1 MTSASK
7 GHAMNRGTLMVLK
20 RLLVTALG
28 AMGLGALAAGTALAQ
43 TPGEG
48 NIPAPDIFDDQV
60 TCSSNVPPAKG
71 PGASPRPTVIPK
83 DEKMSPLDMAIGMGT
98 AEIMTTDAVYDD
110 LVYVIPP
117 MGNNCGG
124 SLPFGAMGID
134 ANNDGDFL
142 DAGDTIPASADT
154 IAVAEGYSELLGK
167 FAAVYGAPGDT
178 SSTGTAGVLAAAQK
192 ALNTAI
198 ENGLTGA
205 ALKPAEDR
213 VAAAQKVHDAALVIF
228 TDASAGSIYQAG
240 VAEWMAKAAVTKS
253 IEDYNKQVVKTNM
266 ALAGLDE
273 LEYSKYVSLI
283 NDRLLTVVPV
293 DDAGMAGTI
302 DLMELAT
309 YANAVVG
316 GSTVGTVDPDTGE
329 TTTTASNFD
338 AAGRLLVPME
348 LDGSTLDVEDDLRAV
363 LDTSDN
369 GVDMIR
375 QRRDDYAVA
384 AAALREL
391 ADDTREATG
400 GTSPLQLAYDEA
412 ARRAQVEANYY
423 NDVYNA
429 MLGDTTMQ
437 ASNVE
442 QDPDTDA
449 DETMTNIAT
458 RNAAYTTENNK
469 RFVAEADLRSKA
481 AAREAATAH
490 VQGSF
495 SNPTAFYGQLVA
507 RRQAEKVTADRR
519 VAKASEDGGTASKSL
534 VDAAAAAQK
543 NFDSAK
549 ETNDTVQAQFADAD
563 DPTLALVS
571 TLLENGGN
579 DGQALVDAIGAT
591 YDKAAGAAAEAE
603 AAVTEALSGLTGEG
617 GAIDL
622 NTQRSTEN
630 AESIVGLDGRVT
642 QNEDDIASNTTMIGE
657 NRGMIMTNTGAIAAN
672 AESIVANTG
681 HIMENRGM
689 IETNAGDILTNSGH
703 IMENRGMIETNAAGI
718 STNADAIAANMNSIG
733 SNSASISDNRN
744 MIGELSDDL
753 DIVRA
758 GVAASMALAGM
769 PAINGRGISIG
780 VGSFDGESAFAVGF
794 QIQGEMASFKVGLT
808 SGGGAT
814 GASAGVGFQF

>member
-28 AMGLGALAAGTALAQ
+28 AMGLGALAAGTALGQ

-48 NIPAPDIFDDQV
+48 NVPAPNIFDDQV
-60 TCSSNVPPAKG
+60 TCSSNVPPGMG
-71 PGASPRPTVIPK
+71 PDATPRPTVIPE

-98 AEIMTTDAVYDD
+98 LEIMSDSQTYMD

-124 SLPFGAMGID
+124 ANPFGPMAID
-134 ANNDGDFL
+134 VNNNMEVDP
-142 DAGDTIPASADT
+142 GDTLAASADT
-154 IAVAEGYSELLGK
+154 IAVATGYSELLTK
-167 FAAVYGAPGDT
+167 FAAVYGAPEDT
-178 SSTGTAGVLAAAQK
+178 ASTGTAGVLAAAQK

-198 ENGLTGA
+198 ENGLSGA

-213 VAAAQKVHDAALVIF
+213 VAAAQKAHDEKLAIF
-228 TDASAGSIYQAG
+228 TDAAAGSIYQAG

-253 IEDYNKQVVKTNM
+253 IEDYNAQVVKTNM
-266 ALAGLDE
+266 ALAALDA
-273 LEYSKYVSLI
+273 LDYSKYVSLI
-283 NDRLLTVVPV
+283 NDDLLTVVTV
-293 DDAGMAGTI
+293 TAGMAGDP
-302 DLMELAT
+302 DLAALAT

-316 GSTVGTVDPDTGE
+316 MSTVGTVDPDTGV

-348 LDGSTLDVEDDLRAV
+348 LDTSTIDVDDDLRAV
-363 LDTSDN
+363 VDTADN
-369 GVDMIR
+369 MVSEIR
-375 QRRDDYAVA
+375 TRRDNYAVA
-384 AAALREL
+384 AAALQEL

-400 GTSPLQLAYDEA
+400 GASPLQLAYDEA

-423 NDVYNA
+423 NEVYNA

-437 ASNVE
+437 DSGVNDDAA
-442 QDPDTDA
+442 TDV
-449 DETMTNIAT
+449 DESMTNIAT
-458 RNAAYTTENNK
+458 LNGAYTTENNK
-469 RFVAEADLRSKA
+469 RFVAETDLRSKA
-481 AAREAATAH
+481 AVREAATAH

-534 VDAAAAAQK
+534 TDAATKAAENLASAQ
-543 NFDSAK
+543 
-549 ETNDTVQAQFADAD
+549 ETNGTVQAQFAAAD
-563 DPTLALVS
+563 DPTLALVQE
-571 TLLENGGN
+571 LLKNGGD
-579 DGQALVDAIGAT
+579 DGQALVDAIGTT
-591 YDKAAGAAAEAE
+591 YQKAAGAAAEAE
-603 AAVTEALSGLTGEG
+603 TAVNEALAGLTGTG

-630 AESIVGLDGRVT
+630 AGSIVELDGRVT
-642 QNEDDIASNTTMIGE
+642 QNEEDIASNTTMIGE

-703 IMENRGMIETNAAGI
+703 IMGNRGMIETNAAGI